1 MLKYGRTKQIPPDFF
16 VVDVCRA
23 QKYFN
28 KHDQTSWL
36 LPIITIITM
45 RKERVQIVRSHVCVG
60 MCTTSESITNFKII
74 RNRQSGYTQNIHV
87 CVTSTWSEREM
98 MSAISS
104 FTLQRFIVFI
114 IGITF
119 ILIQNKWTGKSNKWL
134 HANYLFSFY
143 LYIYTYKICISDM
156 CAYLCKNFSSFNS
169 GTEFYIRIHTNTNT
183 TIHTCINK
191 QQSAKH
197 LDLFTL
203 QTDVNH
209 KFYHVFLCVVA
220 YFPSYTCVSVCK
232 RMKTNYLILQKHTT
246 HDEQYTQSLVCC
258 CFFLPHF
265 CARRT
270 KKILLYY

>member
-45 RKERVQIVRSHVCVG
+45 RKERVRIVRSHVCVG

-143 LYIYTYKICISDM
+143 LYIYTRIKYVYRICVHICAKISRLSTLGQSFIS
-156 CAYLCKNFSSFNS
+156 A
-169 GTEFYIRIHTNTNT
+169 
-183 TIHTCINK
+183 
-191 QQSAKH
+191 
-197 LDLFTL
+197 
-203 QTDVNH
+203 
-209 KFYHVFLCVVA
+209 
-220 YFPSYTCVSVCK
+220 
-232 RMKTNYLILQKHTT
+232 
-246 HDEQYTQSLVCC
+246 YTQIQTPRSIHV
-258 CFFLPHF
+258 
-265 CARRT
+265 
-270 KKILLYY
+270 